1 VPRWEFAVDSNT
13 NVLLEILYRWNLA
26 FFEHLR
32 TQLRVLVGTEP
43 LWILSEIFVEHIRC
57 ELRPMQEEER
67 KRLTRVVERL
77 QSTVEETVNV
87 RNGMDLHHNR
97 SRLVGTRNNVCHVVA
112 AGNAL
117 FLLKG
122 NGNSTKELV
131 YILQQAGA
139 GGGMPSFC

>member
-1 VPRWEFAVDSNT
+1 MPRWEFAVDSNT
-13 NVLLEILYRWNLA
+13 NVLLEILYRWNIA

-97 SRLVGTRNNVCHVVA
+97 RLVGTRNNVRHVVA

-131 YILQQAGA
+131 YILQQADA